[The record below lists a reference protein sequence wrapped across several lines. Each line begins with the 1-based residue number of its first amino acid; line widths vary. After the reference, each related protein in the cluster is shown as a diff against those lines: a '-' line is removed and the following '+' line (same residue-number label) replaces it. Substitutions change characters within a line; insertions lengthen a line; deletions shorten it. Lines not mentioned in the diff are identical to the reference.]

1 MLLSRGGGSA
11 TPSAGQA
18 RGVSYWWENLGKG
31 PWTPK
36 DWVGRR
42 RTMIAESMVSLA
54 TLLVSPF
61 AVVYNGTFHSM
72 PSSLTLY
79 SSKFAGGRAKWG

>member
-1 MLLSRGGGSA
+1 
-11 TPSAGQA
+11 
-18 RGVSYWWENLGKG
+18 
-31 PWTPK
+31 
-36 DWVGRR
+36 
-42 RTMIAESMVSLA
+42 MIAESMVSLA